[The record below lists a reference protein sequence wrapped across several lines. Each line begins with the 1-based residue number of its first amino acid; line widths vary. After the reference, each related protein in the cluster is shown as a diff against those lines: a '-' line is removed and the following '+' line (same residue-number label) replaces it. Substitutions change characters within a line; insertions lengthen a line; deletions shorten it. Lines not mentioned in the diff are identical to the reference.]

1 MNATPY
7 MRPDQKP
14 FPDLKNMKEREE
26 FLKNYKDWPVW
37 CQNELTEETFYRYDL
52 PDGSAIVVRSYPYTI
67 PSYPRVN
74 RDMVWQTYYLLELGE
89 KGHFEDCRA
98 SMTELK
104 EYLTRL
110 RKEKR

>member
-14 FPDLKNMKEREE
+14 FPDLKNMSER
-26 FLKNYKDWPVW
+26 
-37 CQNELTEETFYRYDL
+37 ETFYRYDL
-52 PDGSAIVVRSYPYTI
+52 PDGSAIVVRSYPYII
-67 PSYPRVN
+67 PVGWGNQSKERTGQV
-74 RDMVWQTYYLLELGE
+74 YYLLELGE
-89 KGHFEDCRA
+89 KRHFDNCKI